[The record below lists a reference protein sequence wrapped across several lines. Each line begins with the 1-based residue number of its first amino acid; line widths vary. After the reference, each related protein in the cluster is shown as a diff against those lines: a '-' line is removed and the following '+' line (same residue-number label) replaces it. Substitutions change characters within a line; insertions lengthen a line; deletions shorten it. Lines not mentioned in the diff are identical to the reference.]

1 MRIGIIG
8 GSGVNAVLQ
17 SLNACSFIGE
27 PVTDSTNLNDVDTVT
42 FNYKNDYV
50 VFVLRHGAEHTRD
63 PARLD
68 PRPIVRK
75 LEELLGKDDSQRLI
89 IQTSASGSLDTS
101 IKLVDEGG
109 VVVCSDVMR
118 GFGFTT
124 TTFSGEDGK
133 NLHAVM
139 ANPFSEPARRLALD
153 AIAKVNG
160 AIGYDGGI
168 YVNNQGNQF
177 ETRAEVAAL
186 YSWLDTPA
194 CMVDFYTE
202 ALEQKRAQLDNLKC
216 EETNPTNPI
225 LKIREASSKM
235 KHYES
240 QLALYRELSESLSV
254 TQATVSMNAAKE
266 VPLLKEA
273 GFNNIVLLSFP
284 VNYGVGLIPDEKV
297 DHQRTIDAITN
308 ATTPYIAPVLKNMI
322 LMAREYIK

>member
-1 MRIGIIG
+1 MNIGIIG
-8 GSGVNAVLQ
+8 GSGANEVIEAFGVDAKLHTTDKHE
-17 SLNACSFIGE
+17 LNGVDYIDFRHNDNYIVFI
-27 PVTDSTNLNDVDTVT
+27 
-42 FNYKNDYV
+42 
-50 VFVLRHGAEHTRD
+50 LRHGKEHTRD

-109 VVVCSDVMR
+109 IVVCCDVMR

-133 NLHAVM
+133 PLHAVM
-139 ANPFSEPARRLALD
+139 ANPFSKKARILALD
-153 AIAKVNG
+153 AIAKVEG
-160 AIGYDGGI
+160 ARGYDGGI

-177 ETRAEVAAL
+177 ETAAEIAAL
-186 YSWLDTPA
+186 YSLLDTPA
-194 CMVDFYTE
+194 CRVDFYAE
-202 ALEQKRAQLDNLKC
+202 ALDQNKAQLDNLRRK
-216 EETNPTNPI
+216 NPSNLLEI
-225 LKIREASSKM
+225 SALCGKIT
-235 KHYES
+235 HYES
-240 QLALYRELSESLSV
+240 QLAMYQALSNSLNV

-273 GFNNIVLLSFP
+273 GFNHIVLLSFP

-297 DHQRTIDAITN
+297 DHERTINAITK
-308 ATTPYIAPVLKNMI
+308 ATRPYIAPVLKNMI
-322 LMAREYIK
+322 EMAREYIK